1 MRVALLTREYPPDIY
16 GGAGVHV
23 EYLAREIGRLVALDV
38 HCFGEPRG
46 AAEVRGAYQ
55 SWPAISGKAPHLA
68 ALRTLS
74 VDLQMA
80 AAVEGAQLVH
90 THTWY
95 ANFAGHLAKL
105 MYGIP
110 HVMTSHSLEPLRP
123 WKAEQLGGGYAVS
136 CFCEKT
142 AIESA
147 DRVIAVSA
155 GMRADI
161 LRAYPAVDPARV
173 QVIYNGIDTT
183 EYQPTQARDVLRR
196 HGVDPEQPSAVF
208 VGRITRQKGVVHLL
222 EAAEHFDPAVQLV
235 LCAGAPDTPEI
246 GAEVAALVGKL
257 QQRRSGVVWISEMLP
272 RPDIIQLL
280 SAATV
285 FVCPSIYEPFG
296 IVNVEAMGCGAAV
309 VASAVGG
316 IPEVVVDRETGFLVR
331 YEADSAG
338 NPRDP
343 GAFARDFARRVNQ
356 VALDREL
363 AGRMGQAGRAR
374 AVEKFSWAS
383 IARQTADLYG
393 ELVGATPIA
402 PDPNGSARLDGL
414 VEPTGSTGSGGSA
427 GSGQRSGAH

>member
-1 MRVALLTREYPPDIY
+1 MHIALLTREYPPDIY

-23 EYLAREIGRLVALDV
+23 EYLARELQKLLELQV
-38 HCFGEPRG
+38 HCFGEPRE
-46 AAEVRGAYQ
+46 APEVRGAYQ
-55 SWPAISGKAPHLA
+55 SWGAIAGQAPHLA

-80 AAVEGAQLVH
+80 AAVEGVQLVH

-142 AIESA
+142 SIESA

-161 LRAYPAVDPARV
+161 LRAYPNVDPARV
-173 QVIYNGIDTT
+173 RVIYNGIDTS
-183 EYQPTQARDVLRR
+183 EYQPTDKRDVHARY
-196 HGVDPEQPSAVF
+196 GIDPNQPSAVF

-222 EAAEHFDPAVQLV
+222 EAAEHFDPSIQLV

-246 GAEVAALVGKL
+246 GEEVAGLVAKL
-257 QQRRSGVVWISEMLP
+257 QERRQGIFWISEMLP

-280 SAATV
+280 SGATV

-316 IPEVVVDRETGFLVR
+316 IPEVVLDKETGFLVR
-331 YEADSAG
+331 YEADAAG
-338 NPRDP
+338 NPREP
-343 GAFARDFARRVNQ
+343 QVFARDFAARVNE
-356 VALDREL
+356 VALDRAL
-363 AGRMGQAGRAR
+363 AERMGQAGRQR
-374 AVEKFSWAS
+374 AVEQFSWAS
-383 IARQTADLYG
+383 IARQTVELYR
-393 ELVGATPIA
+393 ELL
-402 PDPNGSARLDGL
+402 GS
-414 VEPTGSTGSGGSA
+414 
-427 GSGQRSGAH
+427 